1 MKKVAIL
8 MICTLGVLILSCNG
22 QNTDMSRQKGGTPPP
37 VSKKVIIPLEVI
49 GKLYNIHLGDPSK
62 GIRPKIFLTGK
73 EGKSYIFFVGTTT
86 TIYGPAD
93 WKAIPLNKL
102 TVGQQVRVHYIINKE
117 GYQVAQSIKP
127 MQY

>member
-1 MKKVAIL
+1 VKRVAIL
-8 MICTLGVLILSCNG
+8 ICTFGVLFFSCNG

-37 VSKKVIIPLEVI
+37 VSKKVITPLEVI
-49 GKLYNIHLGDPSK
+49 GKLDDIHLGNPSK

-73 EGKSYIFFVGTTT
+73 EGKSYIFFIVATT
-86 TIYGPAD
+86 TIYGPD
-93 WKAIPLNKL
+93 WKAIPLDKL

-117 GYQVAQSIKP
+117 GIQEARSIKP